1 MFLQVHHKIQLKES
15 PQNRIL
21 HAADS
26 SNILDE
32 EHPLLVQIA
41 SLSLHQKVYLQNH
54 LEYQSFAYL
63 IFPAICISCQ
73 YVCSNHTQLQRF
85 SVSEQIFDQAYTNLR
100 AALYQTLIL
109 NQIVLIYNL
118 VHQPKSFYQERIC
131 VDLVVLYQ
139 IFQPIL

>member
-32 EHPLLVQIA
+32 ELLLRVQIA
-41 SLSLHQKVYLQNH
+41 SLSLRQKACLQNH
-54 LEYQSFAYL
+54 LEHQSFAYL
-63 IFPAICISCQ
+63 TDIVSCTSCQ
-73 YVCSNHTQLQRF
+73 YVYSNHIRLQRL

-109 NQIVLIYNL
+109 NQIALIYNL